1 MSKKHRGHGRTFNNS
16 LTELVS
22 IVGAMSGGARLS
34 TYNTIAYSANTALIT
49 TQHIMLAYL
58 YVNNGIFQAAVQCPI
73 QDALSKGIIIKSD
86 DLDNEDVDK
95 ILEYMEYNGLWQT
108 IIDFET
114 WRNVY
119 GGAGLII
126 NTPSEPSTPLRQ
138 LKKDQPFELYDADRW
153 QMTQSQATQNA
164 IGFYEQ
170 DPNELKEFNIN
181 GVKIHHSRV
190 IIGKG
195 KRVPWLLRSQMQGWG
210 MSEAERMIR
219 DLNNYLKT
227 QNVLYEI
234 LDESKI
240 DVYHVKGLFDAMK
253 TGQVDKVAMRVQRAN
268 ELKNY
273 LNALVLD
280 LEEKFESKSQTFSG
294 LADVMNENRI
304 GIAAAL
310 RRPMT
315 KIFGIPHP
323 GFSDGN
329 SELENYYQLVE
340 SEERAFLKPVVRK
353 VIDLVCGHLF
363 GYVPNYKLEF
373 PPLRQ
378 MSEKDQEEIKNHK
391 LDRIIKMRDAQMITL
406 EEAVEIAKKDELLDI
421 DTAVERGVLPSADE
435 PPEAST
441 GKGVQVE
448 RANSKSV
455 KKNFLNFIRVFRNNV
470 TDANGA
476 VHDGDGKFTGNSGS
490 GKSKTDAPKFDVKK
504 SDLAKIKPA
513 NLNGN
518 ELESFAGNTL
528 QEKAVDYYKRK
539 LQKTTVKNPVLGEVG
554 FSRKGANKLEGTL
567 VSDERA
573 KMVPAIPDILKS
585 NIIKTETPDHDH
597 QKDGIV
603 KFHYVYGKVN
613 MDGKE
618 HLVAVNVFE
627 DKFGHKFYNLN
638 DEAEKYINILENNK
652 KIPLGTPVRDRSGSK
667 RDTQIL
673 PHNWGN
679 INLYI
684 VEIP

>member
-22 IVGAMSGGARLS
+22 IVGAMSGARLS
-34 TYNTIAYSANTALIT
+34 SYNTIAYSANTALIT

-86 DLDNEDVDK
+86 ELDDNDIDQ
-95 ILEYMEYNGLWQT
+95 ILEYMDYNGLWQT

-119 GGAGLII
+119 GGAALII
-126 NTPSEPSTPLRQ
+126 NTPAEPSTRLQQ
-138 LKKDQPFELYDADRW
+138 LKKGQSFELYDADRW

-164 IGFYEQ
+164 VGFYEQ
-170 DPNELKEFNIN
+170 DPNELKEFNVG
-181 GVKIHHSRV
+181 GVRIHHSRV

-253 TGQVDKVAMRVQRAN
+253 TGQVDKVAVRVQRAN

-280 LEEKFESKSQTFSG
+280 LEEKFETKSQTFAG
-294 LADVMNENRI
+294 LAEVMNENRI

-315 KIFGIPHP
+315 KLFGLSPS
-323 GFSDGN
+323 GFSNGD
-329 SELENYYQLVE
+329 SDLDTYYQLVE
-340 SEERAFLKPVVRK
+340 SDERAFLKPVIRK
-353 VIDLVCGHLF
+353 VVDLVCGYLF

-373 PPLRQ
+373 PPLKQ

-391 LDRIIKMRDAQMITL
+391 LDRIIKMLDAQLLNPT
-406 EEAVEIAKKDELLDI
+406 EAVEVAKKENLLDI
-421 DTAVERGVLPSADE
+421 ETAIERGILPSGDE
-435 PPEAST
+435 PPEANT
-441 GKGVQVE
+441 DKVVQIE
-448 RANSKSV
+448 RTNSL
-455 KKNFLNFIRVFRNNV
+455 KKNDNRIKIIRAFRN
-470 TDANGA
+470 DAEFESK
-476 VHDGDGKFTGNSGS
+476 HPRQSDGKFGAGGS
-490 GKSKTDAPKFDVKK
+490 AEPKPQKKPNQEITDKNAKEIKTRLDKKFDSMAVPMKIIEFSRENYDKLFPDGKVKT
-504 SDLAKIKPA
+504 P
-513 NLNGN
+513 
-518 ELESFAGNTL
+518 
-528 QEKAVDYYKRK
+528 
-539 LQKTTVKNPVLGEVG
+539 LGEVKMG
-554 FSRKGANKLEGTL
+554 EHQFEKLQQGRQELLDSMHKTLSDPIAVISEKQDGKWADIYVKSFKGDNKLKGVESVVVDQDGIK
-567 VSDERA
+567 VSISTHRRNKNNILNKIRSEAKLTYERLESLNA
-573 KMVPAIPDILKS
+573 LGSASSSYSKNTSGEAS
-585 NIIKTETPDHDH
+585 NIYLLT
-597 QKDGIV
+597 
-603 KFHYVYGKVN
+603 VY
-613 MDGKE
+613 
-618 HLVAVNVFE
+618 H
-627 DKFGHKFYNLN
+627 
-638 DEAEKYINILENNK
+638 ILE
-652 KIPLGTPVRDRSGSK
+652 
-667 RDTQIL
+667 
-673 PHNWGN
+673 
-679 INLYI
+679 
-684 VEIP
+684 